1 MSNPHKNNNNTHSH
15 HRRDFSYFNDPNY
28 FGFYNQDW
36 NNNYPQK
43 SNWKHQQSQNW
54 DSNPTPTT
62 PYFSNNYPYLN
73 NNTYPNN
80 NSYPYHQSSDES
92 YNNYH
97 ESNYRQTHYGEPVN
111 HVNYANNQNYSGS
124 QVKDKWK
131 NFSKNKN
138 RRQYN
143 NIESKNTCDNRNW
156 KMSENNKIAYKKVK
170 ILKKTDNSKNGK
182 PKQKQKKN
190 QRQNKK
196 KDYYHKVFHINKKKP
211 IDEIDTE
218 IKSID
223 DLLQLGQLYQ
233 KNDFKRKNYSIN
245 LKGIFEMTVPLNYL
259 KNMIGLKD
267 IKSRILEQIIFFSQD
282 IHLQAPTVIPEE
294 SPSPKSALDKLFSK
308 YLEKEDTPNTT
319 SEISLEVDNK
329 YDMLHTVI
337 EGPPGV
343 GKTQLGKVLAKI
355 YLSLGII
362 QSDKFRIATRK
373 DFIGEYLGH
382 TAIKTQKVIDSCMG
396 GVLFIDEAYSL
407 GNGDTKKD
415 SFSKECIDTLNQNLS
430 ENKGKF
436 VCIIAGYKE
445 SLEQDFFSVNPG
457 LQRRFP
463 FRYSIEKYTP
473 SELIDMFINKVSDI
487 DWSLNDNAQAW
498 LSESKFMEEK
508 IDQFPNFGGDIDS
521 WLLHC
526 KIEHSKR
533 VFGKCYSHHKILTK
547 DDILKG
553 YQRFLEN
560 KSNPKNKNES
570 ALNMYL

>member
-1 MSNPHKNNNNTHSH
+1 MSNPPKNNNKHSQYQ
-15 HRRDFSYFNDPNY
+15 RDFSYFNNPNY
-28 FGFYNQDW
+28 FGFYNQNW
-36 NNNYPQK
+36 NNNYPPN
-43 SNWKHQQSQNW
+43 SNWENQQSLNW
-54 DSNPTPTT
+54 DSNPTPTSH
-62 PYFSNNYPYLN
+62 YNQNYY
-73 NNTYPNN
+73 TYPNHN
-80 NSYPYHQSSDES
+80 LTNKL

-97 ESNYRQTHYGEPVN
+97 ESNHNQSHHLNSGN
-111 HVNYANNQNYSGS
+111 HVNYSNHQNYYHPS
-124 QVKDKWK
+124 KKNKWR

-138 RRQYN
+138 RRQDN
-143 NIESKNTCDNRNW
+143 NIDSKNNSDNQKW
-156 KMSENNKIAYKKVK
+156 KISENNKIPYKKIK
-170 ILKKTDNSKNGK
+170 ILKKTNNSKNV
-182 PKQKQKKN
+182 
-190 QRQNKK
+190 KK
-196 KDYYHKVFHINKKKP
+196 KDPKKNKKEYIDKIFQINKKKP

-223 DLLQLGQLYQ
+223 DLLQLGQLYH
-233 KNDFKRKNYSIN
+233 KNDFKKKNYSIN
-245 LKGIFEMTVPLNYL
+245 LKGIHQMTGPLNYL
-259 KNMIGLKD
+259 KNMIGLEN

-282 IHLQAPTVIPEE
+282 IHYQAPVVILEE
-294 SPSPKSALDKLFSK
+294 SPSPKTPLDKLFSR
-308 YLEKEDTPNTT
+308 YLEKEDTENKT
-319 SEISLEVDNK
+319 SQISLEVNNK
-329 YDMLHTVI
+329 YDMLHTII

-473 SELIDMFINKVSDI
+473 LELIDMFINKVSDI
-487 DWSLNDNAQAW
+487 DWSLNDDAQSW

-508 IDQFPNFGGDIDS
+508 IDQFPNFGGDIES

-533 VFGKCYSHHKILTK
+533 VFGKCYSHHKHLTK

-553 YQRFLEN
+553 FQRFLEN
-560 KSNPKNKNES
+560 KSNTKIKNES

>member
-1 MSNPHKNNNNTHSH
+1 MSHPHKNNNNKHSH
-15 HRRDFSYFNDPNY
+15 YQRDFSYFSNPNY
-28 FGFYNQDW
+28 YGFYNQKW
-36 NNNYPQK
+36 NNNYPLNT
-43 SNWKHQQSQNW
+43 NWEYQQSQNW
-54 DSNPTPTT
+54 DSNPTPISH
-62 PYFSNNYPYLN
+62 YFPN
-73 NNTYPNN
+73 NNTNPNHHLT
-80 NSYPYHQSSDES
+80 YES
-92 YNNYH
+92 YNNPH
-97 ESNYRQTHYGEPVN
+97 ESNHCQSPYLESRN
-111 HVNYANNQNYSGS
+111 HIDYNNHQNYFVGS
-124 QVKDKWK
+124 SKNKWK
-131 NFSKNKN
+131 NFSKHKN
-138 RRQYN
+138 RGQSS
-143 NIESKNTCDNRNW
+143 NIKTKNTSDNGNW
-156 KMSENNKIAYKKVK
+156 KVSENNKAAYKKIK
-170 ILKKTDNSKNGK
+170 IFKKTDNPKNIKKKKQGK
-182 PKQKQKKN
+182 EKKN
-190 QRQNKK
+190 EYPNKL
-196 KDYYHKVFHINKKKP
+196 FHINKKKP

-233 KNDFKRKNYSIN
+233 KNDFQKKNYSIN
-245 LKGIFEMTVPLNYL
+245 LKGIFEMAVSLRYL
-259 KNMIGLKD
+259 KNMIGLEN

-282 IHLQAPTVIPEE
+282 IHFQAPMITPKE

-308 YLEKEDTPNTT
+308 YLEKEDTQNTT
-319 SEISLEVDNK
+319 SPISLEVDNK
-329 YDMLHTVI
+329 YDMLHTII

-362 QSDKFRIATRK
+362 QSDKFRIASRK

-457 LQRRFP
+457 LERRFP

-473 SELIDMFINKVSDI
+473 NELINMFIKKISDI
-487 DWSLNDNAQAW
+487 KWSLNKEAQAW

-508 IDQFPNFGGDIDS
+508 IDQFPNFGGDIES
-521 WLLHC
+521 WLLHS

-533 VFGKCYSHHKILTK
+533 VFGKCYSHHKHLSK

-560 KSNPKNKNES
+560 KSNNQNKNES
-570 ALNMYL
+570 SLNMYL